1 MIDYQIYKII
11 HLGGLA
17 LLLLGLGGLL
27 FAFATNKDIP
37 AKLRSLG
44 FAIHG
49 IGLFLMLL
57 GGFGMAARLQLMSQF
72 PGWLYAKVA
81 VWLIMGGM
89 VALVKRKSQHAPALV
104 FGITFLVGTA
114 AYLAIYKPF

>member
-11 HLGGLA
+11 HLAGLV
-17 LLLLGLGGLL
+17 LLMMGLSGLL
-27 FAFATNKDIP
+27 FAFAMAKEIP
-37 AKLRSLG
+37 TKLKSLG

-57 GGFGMAARLQLMSQF
+57 GGFGMAARLGLVTGL
-72 PGWLYAKVA
+72 PGWVYAKIGI
-81 VWLIMGGM
+81 WLLLGGA
-89 VALVKRKSQHAPALV
+89 VALVKRKSQWAGKIV
-104 FGITFLVGTA
+104 TGITVLVGTA